1 MLPVATQYDS
11 PAFVAFIVVGSG
23 GAVGE
28 EVVTA
33 TLLGGNELLDDV
45 TEDEL
50 DTCVDVGLTVACDV
64 IFVTEVTLL
73 SVTFVTKVTLLSETF
88 IPADELLFGVN
99 VCNRTDSLVPSGCDD
114 MTDTVKLEVLVAKVA
129 TVLDVMRVNPGVMK
143 LLAEVKCVVL
153 VSRVVTRDI
162 LGVVKLIVADG
173 TPPTVDKL
181 SLNIKDMLVCN
192 NTLLSDDIRV
202 LISILV
208 LNDSIVLVL
217 KLSDTEV
224 RYIVLVS
231 TLSLLEISISEE
243 YNVRILVSIILEVF
257 VIVGLR
263 MGVLIVGGKVNTDK
277 EDLEEEDKIID
288 VLTVVALSTAVRFSE
303 RYLLLAILDGVGE
316 ILSVP
321 FDEYEDDSKDVLFKD
336 PRIGVLVI
344 NVSEE

>member
-50 DTCVDVGLTVACDV
+50 DTCVDVGLIVACDV
-64 IFVTEVTLL
+64 IFVTEDTLL

-88 IPADELLFGVN
+88 IPALE
-99 VCNRTDSLVPSGCDD
+99 LVPSGCDD
-114 MTDTVKLEVLVAKVA
+114 ITDTVKLEVLVAKVA

-153 VSRVVTRDI
+153 VSRVVTGDI
-162 LGVVKLIVADG
+162 LGVVKLIVAGG

-257 VIVGLR
+257 VIVVLR